1 MKKTPPAITHESFPA
16 FVAQL
21 EEESTRLK
29 GRAFARALAS
39 ILNVLFAAV
48 IVLLTVCIIYNSE
61 DPETMEPATA
71 FSHIPDFFRN
81 AGDWALGLFPEG
93 FSFWLAIPI
102 LLVAIP
108 VTGVISGL
116 VFRFIPFRGK
126 KLTAEPADTLTARV
140 DNAIAYA
147 HLLHNRY
154 NLVTDY
160 YTGYTFA
167 SAVAAGVAV
176 LALPI
181 ISVCRANP
189 DEEWY
194 MVLAEIVVTFIALFW
209 LILVLLCVLCFVTF
223 WLAVAQEWVTSLF
236 YRGRDYTAEE
246 EQLKAYRALLDQEAA
261 DAHAAEIAAVEEQAI
276 AQLIGGK
283 CDAARGTLKLV
294 ESEALDA
301 RVIRAVADAI
311 EQTQEDVDGWIAWLQ
326 WSAEEIHSETLR
338 AFVTE
343 RQAACLR
350 ELTACAEE
358 EYPQALE
365 LLADGDY
372 AAAADRLRAADA
384 VDYRDG
390 AALYTLA
397 EYCAGRT
404 AQHGAVIERLT
415 RGLEKGMEERFALLC
430 RQAISRAEE
439 ALEERRREQER
450 LAREEEERQLAIGHY
465 IIEHFTCEYLV
476 NGQCCRYCTIDN
488 FPPPC
493 YYVGQSRDQYMCSR
507 RK

>member
-16 FVAQL
+16 FVDKMEQD
-21 EEESTRLK
+21 SPRLSGQK
-29 GRAFARALAS
+29 LGRTLAS

-48 IVLLTVCIIYNSE
+48 LVLLTVCILYNSE
-61 DPETMEPATA
+61 DPATMEPATA
-71 FSHIPDFFRN
+71 LSHIPDFFRN

-93 FSFWLAIPI
+93 FSFWLAMPI

-116 VFRFIPFRGK
+116 AFRFIPFRGK

-147 HLLHNRY
+147 QLLHKRY

-160 YTGYTFA
+160 YTGYIIV

-181 ISVCRANP
+181 VSVCRATAG
-189 DEEWY
+189 EEWY
-194 MVLAEIVVTFIALFW
+194 IVLASVVEMLIGMLF
-209 LILVLLCVLCFVTF
+209 LLLVVLCVLCFVTF

-236 YRGRDYTAEE
+236 YRGHDFKTEE
-246 EQLKAYRALLDQEAA
+246 ALLKDYRALLDKEAQN
-261 DAHAAEIAAVEEQAI
+261 AHAAEIAAVEAQAI
-276 AQLIGGK
+276 AQMIAGK
-283 CDAARGTLKLV
+283 CDAARGTLTLV

-301 RVIRAVADAI
+301 RVIREVADTL
-311 EQTQEDVDGWIAWLQ
+311 EQAQENVDGWIAWLK

-343 RQAACLR
+343 RQTACRR
-350 ELTACAEE
+350 ELMACAEA
-358 EYPQALE
+358 EYPTALE
-365 LLADGDY
+365 QLAGGDY

-404 AQHGAVIERLT
+404 VLHSVVIERLT

-439 ALEERRREQER
+439 ALEERRRERAR
-450 LAREEEERQLAIGHY
+450 LAREEEERQQAIGAY
-465 IIEHFTCEYLV
+465 IIDHFTCEYLV

-493 YYVGQSRDQYMCSR
+493 YYVGRSRDQYMCSK